1 MAKEKSSKEKTVV
14 DDLQTAAVQ
23 DESAKNINDGMALQQ
38 QIAEAQQEWFSRSPE
53 ENVSLLNESSKD
65 SGVYNF
71 SYTKDI
77 DSLPD
82 IPGMN
87 KVTYTVPDD
96 PDGGSYVGYESY
108 EQTYNKAE
116 QTYKDAC
123 KNGTPT
129 AEQEQAYQ
137 DATEAYSASKNEYD
151 MYLDDNPDAPDYL
164 SSDNPVDSYANYE
177 IPQTEN
183 EMKEADEQSAVE
195 AQAKDADKSISMDDV
210 QSAMDEGK
218 TGTFQVNSA
227 ATSGRYADDAKAS
240 EQKFVVR
247 MTDSVDKDTVAGVE
261 SYESTNGTELPEI
274 TAEKGTDEYGKQLV
288 DRIKAIDDELA
299 STDSSYESTFP
310 SGMQYYADG
319 ENPKAIPGMTVV
331 VGKIDGVPGYF
342 AGYESYDKTY
352 QETLNDLNAKSADID
367 AEVSKNGNSDELT
380 AKQEENNKAYQEAND
395 TYDYQKN
402 QYDEYVQDNP
412 SNDFLDEDDPVQ
424 AYESYDGQQGWT
436 KSLKNFFV
444 NVKEWIKDK
453 FDKGVAFIDAK
464 MAKEGDEFLTEDQAA
479 QQSEDYWEKR
489 AENEPEDEDVAQ
501 NAADAKEANDAL
513 KASKEAENEVS
524 DTSTGT
530 QSEVKSEVSDEQS
543 ETQSDVQATQDVQP
557 EQFSGATSS
566 YTPRRNVFRNI
577 VENGTDV
584 DNDYQVQNP
593 MSSNENPYGYASTT
607 GNQQLDELFYGSED
621 SLNMNVMNNM
631 EDRYGDVTAKEPER
645 GEIGS
650 DATTKRS
657 SSKSRVYGNQQ
668 SQSQRSALNDRAA
681 DLAARLQANSDS
693 PSMDGPEY

>member
-1 MAKEKSSKEKTVV
+1 MTKEKSSKKTVV

-38 QIAEAQQEWFSRSPE
+38 QIVEAQQEWFSRSPE
-53 ENVSLLNESSKD
+53 ENVSLLNEASKD

-71 SYTKDI
+71 SYTQDV

-87 KVTYTVPDD
+87 KVSYSLPDD
-96 PDGGSYVGYESY
+96 PDGGTYVGYESY

-137 DATEAYSASKNEYD
+137 DATEAYSTSKNEYD

-164 SSDNPVDSYANYE
+164 SSENPVDSYVKYE
-177 IPQTEN
+177 IPQAKSELA
-183 EMKEADEQSAVE
+183 EADKQTAVDK
-195 AQAKDADKSISMDDV
+195 QAKNADKSVSMDDV
-210 QSAMDEGK
+210 QSAIDEGK
-218 TGTFQVNSA
+218 TGTFEVNSA

-261 SYESTNGTELPEI
+261 GYESTNGAELPEI

-299 STDSSYESTFP
+299 LTDSSYESTFP
-310 SGMQYYADG
+310 LGMQYYADG

-342 AGYESYDKTY
+342 AGYKSYDKTY
-352 QETLNDLNAKSADID
+352 QETLNDLNAKAADID
-367 AEVSKNGNSDELT
+367 EDVAKNGSSDKT
-380 AKQEENNKAYQEAND
+380 IAAQEENSKAYQEAND
-395 TYDYQKN
+395 RYDYQKN

-412 SNDFLDEDDPVQ
+412 SNDFLEEDDPVK

-436 KSLKNFFV
+436 KSLKNIV
-444 NVKEWIKDK
+444 VKVKEWIKDK
-453 FDKGVAFIDAK
+453 FDKGVAFVDAK
-464 MAKEGDEFLTEDQAA
+464 FAKEGSEFLTEDQAA
-479 QQSEDYWEKR
+479 QQSEDYWAKR

-501 NAADAKEANDAL
+501 NAADSKEVNDAL
-513 KASKEAENEVS
+513 KASKAAENKVS
-524 DTSTGT
+524 DTSASV
-530 QSEVKSEVSDEQS
+530 QNENDVSLDTDAEYS
-543 ETQSDVQATQDVQP
+543 ETQSMFQSQP
-557 EQFSGATSS
+557 EQFSGTSS
-566 YTPRRNVFRNI
+566 TYTPRRNVFRSI

-584 DNDYQVQNP
+584 DKDYQVQNP

-607 GNQQLDELFYGSED
+607 GNQQLDELSYGSED
-621 SLNMNVMNNM
+621 YLNMNVMDNM

-668 SQSQRSALNDRAA
+668 SQSQRSVLNDRAA
-681 DLAARLQANSDS
+681 GLAARLQANSDA